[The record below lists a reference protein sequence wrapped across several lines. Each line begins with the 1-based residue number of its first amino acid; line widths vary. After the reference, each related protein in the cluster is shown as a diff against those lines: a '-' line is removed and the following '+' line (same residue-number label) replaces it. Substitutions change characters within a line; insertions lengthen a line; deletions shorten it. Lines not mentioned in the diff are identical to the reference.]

1 MGSHGFPYVM
11 VVAIVAIGLG
21 AAAIYRVEQET
32 VRSPEDALW
41 WAVVTVTT
49 VGYGDVTAVSGEG
62 RMVAL
67 VLMCVGVVV
76 ISIFTAT
83 LSSFFVEEGVD
94 KEYAVMSRRLS
105 ALEERL
111 EEVLAELRRA
121 R

>member
-1 MGSHGFPYVM
+1 
-11 VVAIVAIGLG
+11 
-21 AAAIYRVEQET
+21 VESET

-49 VGYGDVTAVSGEG
+49 VGYGDVTPVTGEG

-83 LSSFFVEEGVD
+83 LSSFFVEEEAD
-94 KEYAVMSRRLS
+94 KEYARLERRLG
-105 ALEERL
+105 AMEQRL
-111 EEVLAELRRA
+111 EEVLSELRRA
-121 R
+121 KAEPASRP